1 MVENLFFSKKN
12 LIDKPGPNIPSALVW
27 QFTLACNSRCLH
39 CYANA
44 GKALPAELSS
54 EEALTVAQEVI
65 TIGIPR
71 VIFTG
76 GEPFLRSDFLEV
88 LQLLSK
94 NGVAIKIETNGSLI
108 EENLVNFL
116 ASLNLSS
123 MEISLDGSRAESH
136 EGLRPGSS
144 WTKAVKAIK
153 LLSEAGIKV
162 QVLFIPTRI
171 NYREIEE
178 TIGLAYSLAVSDFF
192 VGELLPFGR
201 ATKNWALLSLSPREQ
216 KDLVKVISN
225 SSSRFSPGMKIFFFS
240 FKEELK
246 RLLSQEPKTLFL
258 SADGRGKIKGS
269 LPFYTGDIRKESLL
283 SIYEKIK
290 KEWRNPKL
298 RKEIGEYLKTLRK
311 DLR

>member
-1 MVENLFFSKKN
+1 MVENPLFSKKN
-12 LIDKPGPNIPSALVW
+12 FIDKPGLNIPSALIW

-44 GKALPAELSS
+44 GKALPAELSNQ
-54 EEALTVAQEVI
+54 EALMVAQEVI
-65 TIGIPR
+65 RAGIPR

-76 GEPFLRSDFLEV
+76 GEPFLRSDFPEV
-88 LQLLSK
+88 LQLLSE
-94 NGVAIKIETNGSLI
+94 NGVSMKIETNGSLI
-108 EENLVNFL
+108 DENLVNFL
-116 ASLNLSS
+116 VNLNLASI
-123 MEISLDGSRAESH
+123 EISLDGSGAESH

-171 NYREIEE
+171 NCREIEE
-178 TIGLAYSLAVSDFF
+178 TIGLAYSLAVSEFF

-201 ATKNWALLSLSPREQ
+201 ATKNWTLLSLSPQEQ
-216 KDLVKVISN
+216 EDLVKLISN
-225 SSSRFSPGMKIFFFS
+225 NSSRFSPKMKIFFFS

-246 RLLSQEPKTLFL
+246 KLLSQEPKTLFL

-269 LPFYTGDIRKESLL
+269 LPFYIGDIRKESLF

-298 RKEIGEYLKTLRK
+298 RKEIGKYLKTLK
-311 DLR
+311 I